1 MLNHASKPTVE
12 RKPIAARPQP
22 DVDRTELRKAIAD
35 RHSKTFEHL
44 AK

>member
-1 MLNHASKPTVE
+1 MSNHASKPTVE

-22 DVDRTELRKAIAD
+22 AIDRNDLRKAIAD

>member
-1 MLNHASKPTVE
+1 MLKYSDKPVVE
-12 RKPIAARPQP
+12 RKPIAARPKP
-22 DVDRTELRKAIAD
+22 DMDRKELRKAIAD